1 MNLKDRQRNSQVKC
15 YACGKLGHISKDCR
29 NKNQESRSKPNR
41 PKRWCS
47 NCKSATHFTT
57 QCRNNKETKKD
68 TAKNVNSEMASNDQ
82 QDFAFCTYTEGYPDD
97 KVCDKKLLVD
107 TGATAHIISEK
118 EKFVNFDE
126 NFNPKKHMIE
136 LADGSRTS
144 DIVQGKGD
152 AYLMLHDS
160 SGSLNYV
167 K

>member
-1 MNLKDRQRNSQVKC
+1 MNLRDQQRNSQVKC
-15 YACGKLGHISKDCR
+15 YACGKPGHTSKDCW
-29 NKNQESRSKPNR
+29 NKNQKSRSKPNS

-47 NCKSATHFTT
+47 NCKSATYFTT
-57 QCRNNKETKKD
+57 QCRSNEETKKD
-68 TAKNVNSEMASNDQ
+68 TSKNVNSEVASSDQ
-82 QDFAFCTYTEGYPDD
+82 KDFAFCTYTEEYPDD
-97 KVCDKKLLVD
+97 KVCSKNLLVD

-152 AYLMLHDS
+152 ACVMLCDN
-160 SGSLNYV
+160 SGKLQ